1 MKNCRKHYKKVN
13 KLKKVKCAFAAERYV
28 PEKMESFYV
37 RNLFQVDQ
45 ISDRHQ
51 SSDVLNEKFED

>member
-1 MKNCRKHYKKVN
+1 
-13 KLKKVKCAFAAERYV
+13 VKCAFAAERYV

-51 SSDVLNEKFED
+51 SSDVSNEKFED

>member
-1 MKNCRKHYKKVN
+1 M
-13 KLKKVKCAFAAERYV
+13 KCAFAAERYV

-51 SSDVLNEKFED
+51 SSDVLNEKFEVKCNVAKDLYKKA